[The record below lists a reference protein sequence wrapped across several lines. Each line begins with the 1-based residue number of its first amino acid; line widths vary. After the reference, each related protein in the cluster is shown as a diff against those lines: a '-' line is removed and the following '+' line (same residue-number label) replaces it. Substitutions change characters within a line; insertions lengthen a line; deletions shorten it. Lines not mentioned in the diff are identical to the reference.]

1 MNTECCISEVMA
13 TSNVPGSVSTDL
25 TRVKERLEELY
36 KFYDIDLLPL
46 WKCVLGVHLV
56 EEFAEQAML
65 QDERE
70 FSLIS
75 SLCLWKTRTVAGI
88 KTYPIST
95 NSVSMG
101 DKSVMRIKTKG
112 TPNRN
117 SY

>member
-1 MNTECCISEVMA
+1 MNSECCISEVMA

-25 TRVKERLEELY
+25 TCVKECLEELY

-88 KTYPIST
+88 KTYP
-95 NSVSMG
+95 VSMG
-101 DKSVMRIKTKG
+101 DKSVMIIKTKG